1 MNIATRV
8 LLELQETTLLAARAA
23 RGLFKRPRYIPES
36 IAQMDAIGVGS
47 LTIIILT
54 GFFTGGVLTLQTYP
68 TLKYYGAQGQTGY
81 LVALSLIRELGPVLT
96 ALMVT
101 GRVGS
106 AIAAELGSMS
116 VSQQID
122 AMRALG
128 TDPVRKL
135 VTPRIIALLITLP
148 LLTVIG
154 DVVGI
159 VGGWS
164 VAGGLYGMSS
174 DMFFSSVRDGI
185 STDDIIGGIIKPMV
199 FMASTDIEINPTT
212 LPPSY
217 DGQVSE
223 DAAEST
229 FAEVDDRE
237 RAIPAIEFRD
247 VHLSFDERKVLNG
260 LTFKVMKGET
270 KIILGGSGC
279 GKSTTIKLVL
289 GLLKP
294 DSGQIL
300 VDGEDITNYTELE
313 MMRVRKKIGMVF
325 QEGALF
331 DSLSVY
337 DNVAFR
343 LHEQGVP
350 EEEVEPEVRRMLR
363 FVNLEDAI
371 DKMPIELS
379 GGMRR
384 RVGIARAL
392 VGDPK
397 IVMFDEPTAGLD
409 PPTARTIC
417 ELAMKLRDLED
428 VSSIFVTHEMNNLE
442 YLSSEYAVVNDAG
455 DVVFELE
462 GERLCL
468 INTKVLMLRDGQPIF
483 SGTDEALKKAE
494 DPYIQKFLRGH

>member
-1 MNIATRV
+1 MPV
-8 LLELQETTLLAARAA
+8 
-23 RGLFKRPRYIPES
+23 PR
-36 IAQMDAIGVGS
+36 
-47 LTIIILT
+47 
-54 GFFTGGVLTLQTYP
+54 
-68 TLKYYGAQGQTGY
+68 
-81 LVALSLIRELGPVLT
+81 
-96 ALMVT
+96 
-101 GRVGS
+101 
-106 AIAAELGSMS
+106 
-116 VSQQID
+116 
-122 AMRALG
+122 
-128 TDPVRKL
+128 
-135 VTPRIIALLITLP
+135 
-148 LLTVIG
+148 
-154 DVVGI
+154 
-159 VGGWS
+159 
-164 VAGGLYGMSS
+164 
-174 DMFFSSVRDGI
+174 
-185 STDDIIGGIIKPMV
+185 
-199 FMASTDIEINPTT
+199 
-212 LPPSY
+212 

-229 FAEVDDRE
+229 FAEVDDRRRE
-237 RAIPAIEFRD
+237 IPAIEFRN
-247 VHLSFDERKVLNG
+247 VHISFDDRKVLDG
-260 LTFKVMKGET
+260 ISFKVMKGET

-294 DSGQIL
+294 DEGQVL
-300 VDGEDITNYTELE
+300 VDGEDITHYGEPE

-428 VSSIFVTHEMNNLE
+428 VSSIFVTHEMNNLH
-442 YLSSEYAVVNDAG
+442 YLSSEYAVVNDEG
-455 DVVFELE
+455 EVVFEKE

-468 INTKVLMLRDGQPIF
+468 INTKVLMLRDGRPIF
-483 SGTDEALKKAE
+483 SGTDETLNKAE
-494 DPYIQKFLRGH
+494 DPYIQRFLRGH

>member
-1 MNIATRV
+1 
-8 LLELQETTLLAARAA
+8 
-23 RGLFKRPRYIPES
+23 
-36 IAQMDAIGVGS
+36 
-47 LTIIILT
+47 
-54 GFFTGGVLTLQTYP
+54 
-68 TLKYYGAQGQTGY
+68 
-81 LVALSLIRELGPVLT
+81 
-96 ALMVT
+96 
-101 GRVGS
+101 
-106 AIAAELGSMS
+106 
-116 VSQQID
+116 
-122 AMRALG
+122 
-128 TDPVRKL
+128 
-135 VTPRIIALLITLP
+135 
-148 LLTVIG
+148 
-154 DVVGI
+154 
-159 VGGWS
+159 
-164 VAGGLYGMSS
+164 
-174 DMFFSSVRDGI
+174 
-185 STDDIIGGIIKPMV
+185 
-199 FMASTDIEINPTT
+199 MASTDVEIHKSA
-212 LPPSY
+212 PPPV

-229 FAEVDDRE
+229 FAAEDDRD

-247 VHLSFDERKVLNG
+247 VHLSFDERKVLDG
-260 LTFKVMKGET
+260 LSFKVMKGET

-294 DSGQIL
+294 DEGRVL
-300 VDGEDITNYTELE
+300 VDGEDITDFNEVE

-417 ELAMKLRDLED
+417 ELAIKLRDLED

-442 YLSSEYAVVNDAG
+442 YLSSEYAVVNDEG
-455 DVVFELE
+455 EVIYEKE

-468 INTKVLMLRDGQPIF
+468 INTKVMMMRDGKPIF
-483 SGTDEALKKAE
+483 SGTDEALKRA
-494 DPYIQKFLRGH
+494 DDAYIQKFLRGH